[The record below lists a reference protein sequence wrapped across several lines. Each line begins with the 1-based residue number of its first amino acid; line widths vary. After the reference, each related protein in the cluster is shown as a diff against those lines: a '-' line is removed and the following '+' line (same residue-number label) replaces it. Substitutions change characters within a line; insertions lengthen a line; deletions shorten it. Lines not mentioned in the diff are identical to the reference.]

1 MRWLRRVAVGLVGLN
16 VVCGCAEGDVTS
28 VGPGPATGPVT
39 ATIPA
44 DDVDAST
51 PPDAVDASGDA
62 GDAAS
67 ESQDAGSSCAPLS
80 PACPFLRCQDRD
92 GTLAGARSRCERPP
106 FIRSVTQAAAC
117 GRSVVAYRYGAS
129 DTTVVFFD
137 AQSGELRGWWNE
149 SDTAAIDCAGEVDLA
164 CARSVEASLPAAGGC
179 RRDAGGADARA
190 PDSGS

>member
-1 MRWLRRVAVGLVGLN
+1 MGLVGLD
-16 VVCGCAEGDVTS
+16 VVGGCAEGDVTS
-28 VGPGPATGPVT
+28 VGPSPGPASGPVT
-39 ATIPA
+39 ATIAA

-51 PPDAVDASGDA
+51 PPDTADASWDAGDA

-67 ESQDAGSSCAPLS
+67 ESWDASSGCAALTS
-80 PACPFLRCQDRD
+80 ACPFFRCPDRQA
-92 GTLAGARSRCERPP
+92 TLAAARSRCERPP

-117 GRSVVAYRYGAS
+117 GRAVVAYRYGAS

-179 RRDAGGADARA
+179 PRDAGGADARA